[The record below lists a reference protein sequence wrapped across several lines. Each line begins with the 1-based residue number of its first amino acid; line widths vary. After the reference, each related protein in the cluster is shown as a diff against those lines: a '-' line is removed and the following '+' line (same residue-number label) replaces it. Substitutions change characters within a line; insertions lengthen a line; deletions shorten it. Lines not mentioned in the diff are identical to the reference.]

1 MNLYQCLNKD
11 IKTINSTDSIWQCP
25 FKQLH
30 QMCLRCWTFEK
41 KYYPIFITIFNVR
54 ENICSNSR
62 CVWDV
67 GHLANFLYSCPHAV
81 AAPERK
87 SCKKKQRKNCVS
99 PITINITNCN
109 VVSRI
114 ISHLYTP
121 LATTMMKGKD
131 MSPPMPNQ
139 RSEVLST
146 SRSTGFELGGWSSLK
161 GSNFKVTISE
171 SDTVLSGSWV
181 ESPSSS
187 SSSSFVVIPS
197 SSFSSMSVINLPS
210 MVHSGP

>member
-1 MNLYQCLNKD
+1 MFVKISVQTADVFEMLD
-11 IKTINSTDSIWQCP
+11 IWRTSCILVHMLWRRLK
-25 FKQLH
+25 
-30 QMCLRCWTFEK
+30 EK
-41 KYYPIFITIFNVR
+41 
-54 ENICSNSR
+54 
-62 CVWDV
+62 
-67 GHLANFLYSCPHAV
+67 V
-81 AAPERK
+81 A
-87 SCKKKQRKNCVS
+87 KKKQRKNCVS

-139 RSEVLST
+139 RSEVLSV

-171 SDTVLSGSWV
+171 PGAVSSGSWV

-187 SSSSFVVIPS
+187 SSSGFT
-197 SSFSSMSVINLPS
+197 
-210 MVHSGP
+210 